1 MAGWIVPL
9 VMACGVC
16 RVVLCVGDV
25 AMVLH
30 SCAVVCGVCR
40 GSWHGCRVPMW
51 CVSRGTVNSSYKLR
65 GGLHV
70 ICGLPWVRSNY
81 GIERGYGRWYHPP
94 HALHGGFVPLF
105 ARVCEGVGMLGR
117 SRILPA

>member
-1 MAGWIVPL
+1 MARLRG
-9 VMACGVC
+9 MASGVC

-25 AMVLH
+25 AKVLH

-51 CVSRGTVNSSYKLR
+51 CVSRGTVHSSYLLR

-94 HALHGGFVPLF
+94 HALHGGFVPFF
-105 ARVCEGVGMLGR
+105 ARVCEGVGLATR
-117 SRILPA
+117 LLPA